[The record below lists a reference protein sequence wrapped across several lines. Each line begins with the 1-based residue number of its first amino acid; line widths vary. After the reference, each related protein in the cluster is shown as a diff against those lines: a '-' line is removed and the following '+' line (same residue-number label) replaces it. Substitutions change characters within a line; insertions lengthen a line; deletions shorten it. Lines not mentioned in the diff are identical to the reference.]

1 MDVRILTR
9 IRHEN
14 SKHLP
19 KFFNTTQ
26 LRSTPNFKKVFEIFV
41 EELKTECFLAG
52 HHLDLKDSQLER
64 IFELL
69 SLAKPDK
76 KSNSYDVIVQ
86 MENVTLPDSSCVV
99 RKLETV
105 VILQADYLFRTSKD
119 RTHKLVIVENDLAV
133 FKSIAERCL
142 PRLDKAYVKDYLG
155 GDGFSDSITANFKI
169 DSKIS
174 DSILENQTV
183 KTNDF
188 DVDKNFTRS
197 IEENNYRFQHFAVEK
212 EVIDS
217 NSNNI
222 VNHNNTSLETEEKSH
237 IIPAQTIPTARQD
250 TIEST
255 MNGNQGFRR

>member
-76 KSNSYDVIVQ
+76 KSNSYDVIAQ
-86 MENVTLPDSSCVV
+86 SF
-99 RKLETV
+99 KLTSNPEINKDDHERLKITQD
-105 VILQADYLFRTSKD
+105 IFFRQK
-119 RTHKLVIVENDLAV
+119 H
-133 FKSIAERCL
+133 
-142 PRLDKAYVKDYLG
+142 
-155 GDGFSDSITANFKI
+155 
-169 DSKIS
+169 IS
-174 DSILENQTV
+174 LS
-183 KTNDF
+183 
-188 DVDKNFTRS
+188 
-197 IEENNYRFQHFAVEK
+197 
-212 EVIDS
+212 
-217 NSNNI
+217 
-222 VNHNNTSLETEEKSH
+222 
-237 IIPAQTIPTARQD
+237 
-250 TIEST
+250 
-255 MNGNQGFRR
+255 